1 MRWVCAGQV
10 TTPLPHCRFCSA
22 LASGRSIE
30 PNRQTD
36 AVRPLTEVRPASC
49 TTGSGKERGDSE
61 CASVQIESLKR
72 RRPHIVEEDRIDLV
86 DHVGVDF
93 QECTLILA
101 GDQGAAGAII
111 HSHL

>member
-1 MRWVCAGQV
+1 MRWVCAGPSGE
-10 TTPLPHCRFCSA
+10 TLPNCRFCSA
-22 LASGRSIE
+22 LASDRSIE

-49 TTGSGKERGDSE
+49 TTGSGKERGDSG

-72 RRPHIVEEDRIDLV
+72 RRLHIVEEDRIDLV
-86 DHVGVDF
+86 DHVGVDL
-93 QECTLILA
+93 QKCTLVFA
-101 GDQGAAGAII
+101 GDQGTAGAII